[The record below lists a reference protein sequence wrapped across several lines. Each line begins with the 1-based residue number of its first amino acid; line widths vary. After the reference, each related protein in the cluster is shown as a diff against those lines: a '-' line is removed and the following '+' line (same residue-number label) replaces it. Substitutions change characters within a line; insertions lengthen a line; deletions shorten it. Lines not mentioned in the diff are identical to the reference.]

1 MGQIKLELVVKFHLS
16 SSSKTNG
23 DELVNKETTFGL
35 FCDVVSIIH
44 THEKHVS
51 IMIRVIRHLM

>member
-1 MGQIKLELVVKFHLS
+1 MEQIKLELVVKFHLS

-35 FCDVVSIIH
+35 SRDVVSIIH

-51 IMIRVIRHLM
+51 IMIRAIRHLM